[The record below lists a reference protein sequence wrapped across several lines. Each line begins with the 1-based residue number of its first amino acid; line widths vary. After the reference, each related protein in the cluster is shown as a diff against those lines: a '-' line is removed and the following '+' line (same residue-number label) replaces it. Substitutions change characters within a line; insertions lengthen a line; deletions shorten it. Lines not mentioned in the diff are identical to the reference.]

1 MVFLYYL
8 LGCINDGANSNCNDS
23 DSDNDNDN
31 DNDNNNNFGSR
42 R

>member
-8 LGCINDGANSNCNDS
+8 LGCINDGASSNRNDI
-23 DSDNDNDN
+23 DS
-31 DNDNNNNFGSR
+31 DNNNNFSSR